1 MGEKSFKQMLKRKGL
16 SMESYVT
23 LVMLCKHELRM
34 IKILSLS
41 VNLKGKYLLDFDFDN
56 EHLKHVA

>member
-1 MGEKSFKQMLKRKGL
+1 MLKRKGL

-41 VNLKGKYLLDFDFDN
+41 LNLKGKYLLDFDFDN